1 MTNNQ
6 KCKEPHPLYWR
17 KKTDWLWLVATSRAV
32 FTNHFSE
39 QFFSRFASLPTGRKP
54 NFWSYMLRLHT
65 GAVCGLWFLLAIG
78 SVGVFGIF
86 TNRAKNMNL
95 LRNWISTEIVTCI
108 RHTSRVYWLGSGMS
122 HTPCSQTNMLFL
134 SGQNVGKPFRRWRK
148 SETHSLETMAA
159 IARSPWNP
167 LSTTWYPDVGVP
179 RDGKS
184 PLWALGENETNSF
197 HTYCSVKRKYATVKL
212 EKTSNMTR

>member
-1 MTNNQ
+1 MTTVKN
-6 KCKEPHPLYWR
+6 PTPFYWE
-17 KKTDWLWLVATSRAV
+17 KKTDWLLVATSRAM

-86 TNRAKNMNL
+86 TNHAKNMDL

-108 RHTSRVYWLGSGMS
+108 RHTSKIYWLGSGIES
-122 HTPCSQTNMLFL
+122 YPLLTNKHAIPIWTKCWETISKVKKVRNPFL
-134 SGQNVGKPFRRWRK
+134 GNNGC
-148 SETHSLETMAA
+148 H
-159 IARSPWNP
+159 
-167 LSTTWYPDVGVP
+167 G
-179 RDGKS
+179 
-184 PLWALGENETNSF
+184 
-197 HTYCSVKRKYATVKL
+197 
-212 EKTSNMTR
+212 